1 VAGCYINISIH
12 RDVDND
18 YLAYLAKCPSCGR
31 EMHMLNQFLRIEQLT
46 GRKTLERTLVCKTCN
61 IKIRQYVQLT

>member
-1 VAGCYINISIH
+1 MN
-12 RDVDND
+12 DD

-31 EMHMLNQFLRIEQLT
+31 EMHVLNQFLRIEQLT